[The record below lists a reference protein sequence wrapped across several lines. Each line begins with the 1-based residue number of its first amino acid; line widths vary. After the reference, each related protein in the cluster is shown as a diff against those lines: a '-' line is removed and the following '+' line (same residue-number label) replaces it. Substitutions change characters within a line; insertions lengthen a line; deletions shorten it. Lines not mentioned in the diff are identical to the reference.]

1 MGLLGSLNCF
11 SKKTSKNRRKKQKQ
25 RRGNDDGGEQQQSLA
40 SPLSFTG
47 SSTSSKA
54 TSAMST
60 PRVSSSSSSKKQ
72 FATSLS
78 TNLVKSPLTP
88 PRDDD
93 NNSIPTIDSTY
104 NKYNSQFSLSDA
116 GGTTGSHQQQSLAS
130 NYFTGAD
137 GGGNHVNNF
146 WPMSPLSPFGAVT
159 SPGHGEQ
166 LQLSLHR
173 QQQQGVVKQQEEYT
187 IIYAPS
193 GVLGVVIDTPPS
205 SSSSTNGNN
214 DSSSNGRRM
223 TSSNGGRPVVH
234 AIKDTCPIRDEIH
247 VGDILIAVDDIDVTA
262 MTAVEVSRLISKK
275 SNQERRKLTLIRSG
289 NSIGGSG
296 SSRLYDRRR

>member
-11 SKKTSKNRRKKQKQ
+11 SSSKKTSKNRRKKQKQ
-25 RRGNDDGGEQQQSLA
+25 MQRSGNGGEQQLLV
-40 SPLSFTG
+40 SPLSFTS
-47 SSTSSKA
+47 SSTGKA
-54 TSAMST
+54 TSTMGT

-78 TNLVKSPLTP
+78 ANLVKSPLTP

-93 NNSIPTIDSTY
+93 NSIPTIDSTY

-137 GGGNHVNNF
+137 AGNHHVNNF

-159 SPGHGEQ
+159 SPGHGAQ
-166 LQLSLHR
+166 LQSSLHQ
-173 QQQQGVVKQQEEYT
+173 QQQQGVVKQREEYT

-205 SSSSTNGNN
+205 SSSSSSSTNGNN
-214 DSSSNGRRM
+214 DGS
-223 TSSNGGRPVVH
+223 SSNGGRPVVH

-262 MTAVEVSRLISKK
+262 MTAVEVSRLISRK

-289 NSIGGSG
+289 SSIGGSG
-296 SSRLYDRRR
+296 SRLYDGRR

>member
-11 SKKTSKNRRKKQKQ
+11 SSSKKTSKSRRKKQKQ
-25 RRGNDDGGEQQQSLA
+25 RSGNGGEQQLLV
-40 SPLSFTG
+40 SPLSFT
-47 SSTSSKA
+47 STSSKA
-54 TSAMST
+54 TSTMGT
-60 PRVSSSSSSKKQ
+60 PRVISSSSSAKKQ
-72 FATSLS
+72 FSTSLS

-93 NNSIPTIDSTY
+93 NSIPTIDSTY

-137 GGGNHVNNF
+137 AGNHQVDNF
-146 WPMSPLSPFGAVT
+146 WPTSPLSPFGAVT
-159 SPGHGEQ
+159 SPGHGAQ
-166 LQLSLHR
+166 LQSSLHQ
-173 QQQQGVVKQQEEYT
+173 QQQQGVVKQREEYT

-214 DSSSNGRRM
+214 DNSSSSSSNG
-223 TSSNGGRPVVH
+223 GGRPVVH

-262 MTAVEVSRLISKK
+262 MTAVEVSRLISRK

-289 NSIGGSG
+289 SSIGGSG
-296 SSRLYDRRR
+296 SRLYDGRR